1 MAIDYFG
8 EHVGEI
14 TKRYNVIEFC
24 GFDERGDGR
33 PVLGPRIGACKQRV
47 LAIEGNRPDGSL
59 DMIGRLFTCRAVL
72 RSVCVRPRISSSI
85 L

>member
-1 MAIDYFG
+1 MAVDDSG

-14 TKRYNVIEFC
+14 AKWFNVIELC

-47 LAIEGNRPDGSL
+47 LAI
-59 DMIGRLFTCRAVL
+59 
-72 RSVCVRPRISSSI
+72 
-85 L
+85 